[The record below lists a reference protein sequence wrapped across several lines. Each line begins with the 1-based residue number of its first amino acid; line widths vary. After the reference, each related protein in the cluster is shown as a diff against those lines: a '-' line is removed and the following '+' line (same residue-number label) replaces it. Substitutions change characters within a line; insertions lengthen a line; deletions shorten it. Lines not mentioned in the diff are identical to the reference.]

1 MEMSILFL
9 EERYE
14 KIIECIESEGRVT
27 VKALADKFKVTEDC
41 IRKDL
46 RELESRGKLKRVYGG
61 AIIQRS
67 HKDIKPLDE
76 RKNINLDKKRKVAI
90 SAAKLIEAGEV
101 IFLDV
106 STNNLEIAKILREK
120 DINLIVITNMLEIV
134 LELKKSNNIR
144 VISIGGEFNKNIGAI
159 VGAAANRYI
168 EKFTFDKSFIGVCGI
183 NMETEAIS
191 TVDIEDGN
199 TKKTIIECSHKSYL
213 VSEDEKFNYDEF
225 YKFASISDIAGIIT
239 ENGIV
244 CK

>member
-14 KIIECIESEGRVT
+14 QIVKCIESEGRVT

-46 RELESRGKLKRVYGG
+46 RVLESRGKLKRVYGG
-61 AIIQRS
+61 AIIQRG
-67 HKDIKPLDE
+67 HNDIKPLDE

-90 SAAKLIEAGEV
+90 NAAKLIAQGEV

-120 DINLIVITNMLEIV
+120 DIKLTVITNMLEIV

-144 VISIGGEFNKNIGAI
+144 VISIGGEFNKNIGAVI
-159 VGAAANRYI
+159 GAAANKHI
-168 EKFTFDKSFIGVCGI
+168 EKFTFDKSFIGVCGCC
-183 NMETEAIS
+183 A
-191 TVDIEDGN
+191 
-199 TKKTIIECSHKSYL
+199 
-213 VSEDEKFNYDEF
+213 
-225 YKFASISDIAGIIT
+225 
-239 ENGIV
+239 
-244 CK
+244 